1 MQRDNG
7 LNRQPAA
14 CTAAERLTLRARQ
27 AAPGQP
33 WAYAGYKLTVY
44 SNLEEKLNDL
54 MWWDTVPKAR
64 PDRAAHTGHAVPCM
78 PSGACCAVHGQ
89 PGWAAGRL
97 PQPWPLGVLKL
108 HHKRLEH
115 AKAVHYPGWA
125 CLAWLHA
132 QACPAASLPDMHT
145 VAC

>member
-1 MQRDNG
+1 VTIYVHVTPGTVQRDNG

-64 PDRAAHTGHAVPCM
+64 PDRAAHTGHAEWCMSGMPCR
-78 PSGACCAVHGQ
+78 ACQAVHAVRCMGSRDGQ
-89 PGWAAGRL
+89 PGGCPSPGRWA
-97 PQPWPLGVLKL
+97 
-108 HHKRLEH
+108 
-115 AKAVHYPGWA
+115 
-125 CLAWLHA
+125 
-132 QACPAASLPDMHT
+132 S
-145 VAC
+145 